1 MTINSSQKEYA
12 NLHTFLTFDEQTHN
26 VRLSYL
32 LILFI
37 KSYKKQTEY
46 VKKQVEKYMNE
57 HSSSQ

>member
-32 LILFI
+32 LINDSALNCF
-37 KSYKKQTEY
+37 
-46 VKKQVEKYMNE
+46 
-57 HSSSQ
+57 SSI

>member
-32 LILFI
+32 LINI
-37 KSYKKQTEY
+37 A
-46 VKKQVEKYMNE
+46 
-57 HSSSQ
+57 